1 MENYDQ
7 KDDKT
12 SIEKTVAK
20 ASSADA
26 QKATLLVEEDNPSQ
40 VYTSSKVTIGEK
52 TKQQSSDTT
61 IVKPMAAAQ
70 QAKHDDQEVVI
81 ELH

>member
-7 KDDKT
+7 KDDKN

-20 ASSADA
+20 AASVDA
-26 QKATLLVEEDNPSQ
+26 QKASLLVEEDNPSQ

-52 TKQQSSDTT
+52 TKKQSNDTT
-61 IVKPMAAAQ
+61 IVKPVAAQ

>member
-20 ASSADA
+20 AASVDA
-26 QKATLLVEEDNPSQ
+26 QKASLLVEEDNPSQ
-40 VYTSSKVTIGEK
+40 VYTSSKVTIGKK
-52 TKQQSSDTT
+52 TKQQSNDTT
-61 IVKPMAAAQ
+61 IVKPVAAAQ